1 MTNSERQMEM
11 TITQVVSELQEDVRY
26 FIEVKARVTID
37 LPRYRSFYDKIQ
49 QFVGCFGLV
58 DTAEWKE
65 LDKWLI
71 HTSREHMVNKEAC
84 AIQRA
89 LEALKERALLIQ
101 NNVHD
106 NYWDYVHPK
115 ITAVA
120 RDAFESNLF
129 ALSVEAAFKELNVQV
144 KARIKKDFP
153 ELRMEKDG
161 VSLMQTVF
169 SPNNPMLKV
178 EYEIES
184 ASGRNTQTGYMN
196 MFAGAISAI
205 RNPKAHENMT
215 ISKDDAIRKLYFAS
229 MLMYKLDNAIAVHRQ
244 E

>member
-1 MTNSERQMEM
+1 M
-11 TITQVVSELQEDVRY
+11 
-26 FIEVKARVTID
+26 
-37 LPRYRSFYDKIQ
+37 
-49 QFVGCFGLV
+49 
-58 DTAEWKE
+58 
-65 LDKWLI
+65 
-71 HTSREHMVNKEAC
+71 
-84 AIQRA
+84 
-89 LEALKERALLIQ
+89 KERALRMQ

-106 NYWDYVHPK
+106 NYWNYVHPK

-120 RDAFESNLF
+120 RGAFESNLF

-144 KARIKKDFP
+144 KARIKKEFP
-153 ELRMEKDG
+153 ESRMEKDG

-184 ASGRNTQTGYMN
+184 ASGRDTQAGYMN

>member
-1 MTNSERQMEM
+1 MRGKIEC
-11 TITQVVSELQEDVRY
+11 TIDELQEDVRY
-26 FIEVKARVTID
+26 FIEVRARVTID
-37 LPRYRSFYDKIQ
+37 LPRYRTFYDKIQ
-49 QFVGCFGLV
+49 QFVGRFGLEN
-58 DTAEWKE
+58 TAEWKE
-65 LDKWLI
+65 LDKWLL
-71 HTSREHMVNKEAC
+71 HTSREYMVDKEAC

-89 LEALKERALLIQ
+89 LDALKERALQIQ
-101 NNVHD
+101 NNIHS
-106 NYWDYVHPK
+106 NYWSYVHPK
-115 ITAVA
+115 IIAVA

-144 KARIKKDFP
+144 KARIKKEFP

-169 SPNNPMLKV
+169 SPTNPMLKV
-178 EYEIES
+178 EPEIES
-184 ASGRNTQTGYMN
+184 TSGRDTQMGYMN
-196 MFAGAISAI
+196 MFMGAISAI

-229 MLMYKLDNAIAVHRQ
+229 MLMYKLEDAIAVYGKGKA